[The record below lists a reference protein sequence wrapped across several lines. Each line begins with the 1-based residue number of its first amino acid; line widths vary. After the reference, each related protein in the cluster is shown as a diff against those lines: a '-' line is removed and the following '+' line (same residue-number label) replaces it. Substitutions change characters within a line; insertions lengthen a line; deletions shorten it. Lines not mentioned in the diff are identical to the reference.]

1 MRKLIVL
8 AIVFTS
14 CLPLLAQYS
23 GYSRQHGYYF
33 RPSRTILN
41 FRPDY
46 VFQPYSSGYGYGYGY
61 GYREYG
67 YGYREYHCYG
77 DSYLYGPGATWY
89 PGLWSQGGR
98 GTYSTYLMSPAGIEV
113 VRSNSSDLVFK
124 VTPERALVY
133 VDGKLIGNAGSFS
146 TERDRYMVLDGRH
159 ELRVEYPGYKPF
171 DTELDVQANRTIHLD
186 IELTKLATR

>member
-1 MRKLIVL
+1 
-8 AIVFTS
+8 
-14 CLPLLAQYS
+14 
-23 GYSRQHGYYF
+23 
-33 RPSRTILN
+33 
-41 FRPDY
+41 
-46 VFQPYSSGYGYGYGY
+46 
-61 GYREYG
+61 
-67 YGYREYHCYG
+67 
-77 DSYLYGPGATWY
+77 
-89 PGLWSQGGR
+89 
-98 GTYSTYLMSPAGIEV
+98 MSPAGIEV